1 MKILIDECV
10 PAGLKGSLNALG
22 HECQTVREVGL
33 AAKKNGELLALAE
46 GRWNV
51 LLTTDRKIKYQQN
64 LAGRNISIAILG
76 ANSNR
81 MRDLLPLMPA
91 CAQALLSIRAGEI
104 VEVGA

>member
-10 PAGLKGSLNALG
+10 PVGLKGHLSALG
-22 HECQTVREVGL
+22 YECQSVREVGL

-51 LLTTDRKIKYQQN
+51 LVTSDRKIKYQQN
-64 LAGRNISIAILG
+64 IADLNISILILC

-81 MRDLLPLMPA
+81 MADLLPLMPA
-91 CAQALLSIRAGEI
+91 CAQVLLSLRAGEI